1 MTLEKRATGLL
12 GALLGVST
20 WWDERAQD
28 GMAWALLGGPY
39 TVPGGVYT
47 LQGMSIPGDGSTY
60 SFDKC

>member
-1 MTLEKRATGLL
+1 MGLAW
-12 GALLGVST
+12 GALYGTGWGIYST

-47 LQGMSIPGDGSTY
+47 LQGMSIPGDWSTY